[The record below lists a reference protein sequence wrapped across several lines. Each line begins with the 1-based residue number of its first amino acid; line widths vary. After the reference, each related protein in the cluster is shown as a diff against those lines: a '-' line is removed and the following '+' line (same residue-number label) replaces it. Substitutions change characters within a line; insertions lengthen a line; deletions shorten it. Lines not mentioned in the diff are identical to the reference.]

1 MAKIT
6 FITGG
11 QRSGKSSHAQ
21 QLVEEKSDAPVYLAT
36 AHIWDEEFKS
46 RVKRHQNDRGK
57 QWKTIEEQIEISKH
71 KLAGKTVLL
80 DCITLWLTNIFFE
93 NKNEV
98 DASLTFAQKEWDNFS
113 TQNFELIVV
122 SNELGMGVIPE
133 NELARKFADLQGWMN
148 QYIAKNA
155 DEVLLM
161 VSGIP
166 VKIKS
171 LP

>member
-1 MAKIT
+1 MAKTT

-21 QLVEEKSDAPVYLAT
+21 RLAEQNSESPIYLAT
-36 AHIWDEEFKS
+36 ARIWDDEFHS
-46 RVKRHQNDRGK
+46 RVKRHQSDRGE
-57 QWKTIEEQIEISKH
+57 QWQTIEEEVNISKY

-80 DCITLWLTNIFFE
+80 DCVTLWLTNIFYQNNSDVE
-93 NKNEV
+93 I
-98 DASLTFAQKEWDNFS
+98 SLETAKKEWDKF
-113 TQNFELIVV
+113 TAQNINLYVV

-166 VKIKS
+166 VKIK
-171 LP
+171 